1 MTFTQGHAL
10 VIGVGTYQHIQSIAY
25 TATDAE
31 VVAQVLR
38 NPDFCGYPSDRVKM
52 LTHAQA
58 TRENVLAELERL
70 SDQAAPDDTV
80 FVFYSGHG
88 EHGKDRNYHL
98 TTHETQI
105 DWGRVVPGTAV
116 SQHDLIERFRAIKA
130 QRLLFICNACSS
142 GALSPV
148 LNSKYGLRG
157 ASLPSQASAALLGTG
172 SGRIIIT
179 AASEDQVS
187 FIGDGPLTLFGQ
199 ALVDGLQGKGL
210 EIVNQ
215 QGFISVFDLYT
226 HLYTTLEAWIPA
238 RVAADIR
245 AYYDQ
250 QIQQPELTILK
261 GRGPFAVALY
271 RGTTEPGTFAS
282 ALAPEPHTAVRE
294 IDPALSQ
301 RILAKML
308 QGSFQNNT
316 RHHTIEGNHNQLIH
330 QSTGDRSHHN
340 RQRSTVDSDQNRIGT
355 IRDNHGQI
363 SIGRHSSSHITN
375 GGVDRRLPQFAKITA
390 RVQASDATPV
400 LKQRIITSISAI
412 EQIMAEHGN
421 HDSPEIAELLSQLDH
436 LSPAIGH
443 EIRMAYGWGASA

>member
-1 MTFTQGHAL
+1 
-10 VIGVGTYQHIQSIAY
+10 
-25 TATDAE
+25 
-31 VVAQVLR
+31 VLR
-38 NPDFCGYPSDRVKM
+38 NPDFCGYPGDRVKV

-58 TRENVLAELERL
+58 TRANVLAELERL
-70 SDQAAPDDTV
+70 SEQAGPDDTV

-105 DWGRVVPGTAV
+105 DWSRVVPGTAV
-116 SQHDLIERFRAIKA
+116 SQHDLIESFRTIKA

-148 LNSKYGLRG
+148 LNGKHGLRG
-157 ASLPSQASAALLGTG
+157 TSLPSQTSAALLGTG

-187 FIGDGPLTLFGQ
+187 FTGDGPLTLFGQ

-210 EIVNQ
+210 EIVNH
-215 QGFISVFDLYT
+215 QGFISVFDLYM

-238 RVAADIR
+238 RVATDIR
-245 AYYDQ
+245 AYYNQ

-261 GRGPFAVALY
+261 GLGPFAVALY
-271 RGTTEPGTFAS
+271 HGTTEPGTFA
-282 ALAPEPHTAVRE
+282 ATLAPEPHTAVRE
-294 IDPALSQ
+294 IDPAQSQ

-308 QGSFQNNT
+308 QGSFAGNT
-316 RHHTIEGNHNQLIH
+316 RHNTIEGTHNQLSH
-330 QSTGDRSHHN
+330 QSTGERSHHN
-340 RQRSTVDSDQNRIGT
+340 RQRSTVDSDHTHIGT
-355 IRDNHGQI
+355 IRDIHGQI
-363 SIGRHSSSHITN
+363 SIGRQSSSHMTN
-375 GGVDRRLPQFAKITA
+375 GGVDRRLPQLAMITA
-390 RVQASDATPV
+390 RVQASDATAV
-400 LKQRIITSISAI
+400 LKQKIMTTISAI
-412 EQIMAEHGN
+412 ELRIAEHGG
-421 HDSPEIAELLSQLDH
+421 HYSPEITELLSRLDH